1 MSWIAV
7 KFRMKKKVFQKRSRG
22 VGGGGGGD
30 GVRHFSLPGGDPDR
44 RFRLRLIYMF
54 AGRAEA
60 ARGTA
65 AP

>member
-1 MSWIAV
+1 
-7 KFRMKKKVFQKRSRG
+7 MKKKVFQKRSRG